1 MHSDVVHASEIADPR
16 ERVTVASRLVVEF
29 EDARKEAAR
38 IRREALEEL
47 ISGGM
52 THKEAADLLG
62 TTRARVGQIIKT
74 GPPSER
80 AFLGSG
86 PIVVALG
93 GKREENKRGSGRVL
107 AQEDLSAYNHL
118 HDLAKSLELFATS
131 EVIEPPGFLNLNR
144 DNLIVVCGPRLSP
157 MLNQILESDE
167 NLRFREDE
175 FGWYL
180 EDRISGES
188 YRSPMD
194 SGEPKDYAYLGRLP
208 RLDGKGTFLYIAG
221 IHAVGA
227 PGAVHFIE
235 NNLPYLY
242 KEVRKVRFS
251 TLIGCTFDP
260 NSLEIVASEQVTPLY
275 KGDKVGA

>member
-1 MHSDVVHASEIADPR
+1 MHSDVVRAGEIVDPR
-16 ERVTVASRLVVEF
+16 ERATVASRLVVEF

-47 ISGGM
+47 VGAGM

-62 TTRARVGQIIKT
+62 TTRARIGQIIKT

-86 PIVVALG
+86 PLTIALG

-118 HDLAKSLELFATS
+118 HDLAKSMELAATS

-144 DNLIVVCGPRLSP
+144 DNLIVICGPRLSP

-167 NLRFREDE
+167 ALGFREDDL
-175 FGWYL
+175 GWFL
-180 EDRISGES
+180 EDRTSGQI

-194 SGEPKDYAYLGRLP
+194 SGKSKDYAYLGRLP
-208 RLDGKGTFLYIAG
+208 RLDGRGHFLYIAG

-235 NNLPYLY
+235 NNLSYLY
-242 KEVRKVRFS
+242 KEVRKIRFS

-260 NSLEIVASEQVTPLY
+260 DSLEIISSEQVTPFY
-275 KGDKVGA
+275 KGDKGSV